1 MTMPLED
8 LEAEALQLPA
18 MQRGRLADLLLASL
32 EGAIDESPD
41 AIAEAWD
48 EEIARRVADVDA
60 GRTHF
65 IPAEGAM
72 RQLAEHIRNRRP

>member
-18 MQRGRLADLLLASL
+18 KQRGKLVDLLLASL
-32 EGAIDESPD
+32 EGEVEESPD
-41 AIAEAWD
+41 AVAREWE
-48 EEIARRVADVDA
+48 EEIARRVADINA
-60 GRTHF
+60 GRTRF
-65 IPAEGAM
+65 IPADEAM